1 MDMCITDYYPI
12 LASFLD
18 QILSKLESG
27 GALLDHL
34 TARSPVKCTFSTLF
48 STEAQNVETRCE
60 FWEHFWNQISLKLE
74 SGAAQVCEHVFEGVK
89 KVLRTEI

>member
-12 LASFLD
+12 LAPFLD
-18 QILSKLESG
+18 QISIKLESE
-27 GALLDHL
+27 GALLDYL
-34 TARSPVKCTFSTLF
+34 TARSPDKCTFSTLF
-48 STEAQNVETRCE
+48 STEAQNVKMRIQ